1 MLRNGLHEFVGCEG
15 LSESE
20 EAMIPRIRFQLVKVL
35 GEFVFV
41 TGADGPDADGSAVT
55 QQCLRN
61 LLSGIGGPQH
71 SFSSPYFDVVA
82 CREEGPAGKGGETH
96 GPLNTAGLG
105 RSSGEP

>member
-41 TGADGPDADGSAVT
+41 TGADSPDAKGVPSYSNAFVTYSRGSVV
-55 QQCLRN
+55 
-61 LLSGIGGPQH
+61 LSIR
-71 SFSSPYFDVVA
+71 SPHH
-82 CREEGPAGKGGETH
+82 T
-96 GPLNTAGLG
+96 LM
-105 RSSGEP
+105 